1 MLAFAIGAVYLYI
14 DCGSGKSMIV
24 AFLMIMEGIVFWGTS
39 GGNVVNIRIER
50 LTTRIL
56 YAFALFLSAFA
67 VLIIVKQKV
76 DGTSGAFLVL
86 IECVATII
94 MGIIRRYKL
103 EVVGMNT
110 PIRELFQKF
119 ETLET
124 DLGYPW
130 FGKVGS
136 PKECILYGPNEDG
149 FSVFGYYNRSG
160 KFYLELADA
169 GKKRLFSFWVISRSR
184 SDKSVILRYA
194 SKEDMIDEH
203 FDECIYS
210 EFIFTRR
217 IMLNFGSNEEGEE

>member
-1 MLAFAIGAVYLYI
+1 M
-14 DCGSGKSMIV
+14 
-24 AFLMIMEGIVFWGTS
+24 
-39 GGNVVNIRIER
+39 
-50 LTTRIL
+50 
-56 YAFALFLSAFA
+56 LFLSTFA

-136 PKECILYGPNEDG
+136 HKECILYGPNEDG

-169 GKKRLFSFWVISRSR
+169 GKKEMTIDDSNILERYEEMFAYYVNTGEASWLNE
-184 SDKSVILRYA
+184 KS
-194 SKEDMIDEH
+194 
-203 FDECIYS
+203 
-210 EFIFTRR
+210 
-217 IMLNFGSNEEGEE
+217 EEITPR